1 MTLKKGMIC
10 RVEQGMDPAVQFH
23 KSAVKSRRSDPSAEC
38 GASTQVDGDSI
49 FFREWLASGQPSNQL
64 PISAVCNSH
73 CLFCSNNLNPF
84 PISRGLFR
92 DVEDIKLQLSLMS
105 SGIRHPIRMSDC
117 TPGRIAEGEA
127 FLHPEFFKILSLVR
141 RKFPVN
147 RLCFTTNGTML
158 DESFVKE
165 LSRYKPI
172 EITLSIHSTHPD
184 LWARICGKP
193 PTSAKKAI
201 GALDLLRQYKIDFAG
216 SIVPLPGVCGWED
229 IERTFAT
236 FVSRGAQAMILWW
249 PGYSVCSTPDAVSQM
264 DYPLAE
270 FLRFA
275 ERMHARHG
283 KPITA
288 YPHVSAGLALEVDR
302 ILSATRKGNVKNSL
316 GSYRRVL
323 WLTSEAAHG
332 KIKGAIDRSADD
344 EGNGHIAYPVRNGT
358 YGGNI
363 IVAGLLMV
371 EDFVRAGKE
380 ALSEYPE
387 AELVLVPKAP
397 FDAHGRDLTGN
408 PAYRI
413 AEELQRPV
421 WVLSDRG
428 DVDRLLERAF
438 ERKEDTPAAPVKQVM
453 ERFNLA
459 WQDAT
464 RIDASLDLIDAFPV
478 KTPWG
483 LLTREELRD
492 AILRSKEGF
501 SDGAVPITQASRLL
515 DNVHALCSERQ
526 QGREGSVLRW
536 TFLLKRKGGWRIG
549 YISQNAA
556 EDAPCG

>member
-1 MTLKKGMIC
+1 
-10 RVEQGMDPAVQFH
+10 MDQAVRLH
-23 KSAVKSRRSDPSAEC
+23 RIADTGSRSEPSARC
-38 GASTQVDGDSI
+38 GSSPPEESYSI
-49 FFREWLASGQPSNQL
+49 FFREWLAGGQPSNQL
-64 PISAVCNSH
+64 PISAACNSH
-73 CLFCSNNLNPF
+73 CLFCSNDLNPF

-92 DVEDIKLQLSLMS
+92 EVEDIKQQLSLMD
-105 SGIRHPIRMSDC
+105 SGIRHPIRMSDS

-127 FLHPEFFKILSLVR
+127 FLHPEFFKILGLVR

-158 DESFVKE
+158 DEIFVKE
-165 LSRYKPI
+165 LSRFKPI
-172 EITLSIHSTHPD
+172 EITLSMHSARPD
-184 LWARICGKP
+184 LWARIFGKP
-193 PTSAKKAI
+193 LTFARKAI
-201 GALDLLRQYKIDFAG
+201 GALDLLQKHGIDFAG
-216 SIVPLPGVCGWED
+216 SIVPLPNLCGWED
-229 IERTFAT
+229 IERTFAA

-249 PGYSVCSTPDAVSQM
+249 PGYSVCSTTDAVRQM
-264 DYPLAE
+264 DYPLGE

-283 KPITA
+283 VPITA
-288 YPHVSAGLALEVDR
+288 YPHVSADLALEVGS
-302 ILSATRKGNVKNSL
+302 IVSATRKGNVKNSL
-316 GSYRRVL
+316 GPYRRVL

-344 EGNGHIAYPVRNGT
+344 DGNVHIAYPVRNGT

-387 AELVLVPKAP
+387 TELVLVPKAP

-421 WVLSDRG
+421 WVVSDRG

-438 ERKEDTPAAPVKQVM
+438 ERKDDTPTAPVKQVM

-478 KTPWG
+478 NTPWG
-483 LLTREELRD
+483 LMTRYELRS
-492 AILRSKEGF
+492 AILRSKEECP
-501 SDGAVPITQASRLL
+501 GATGPVSQTIQIL
-515 DNVHALCSERQ
+515 DETHALCTEKWP
-526 QGREGSVLRW
+526 GRKASNLVTRW
-536 TFLLKRKGGWRIG
+536 TFLMNGKNGWRINH
-549 YISQNAA
+549 INQS
-556 EDAPCG
+556 APEEPSCA

>member
-1 MTLKKGMIC
+1 
-10 RVEQGMDPAVQFH
+10 MDQAVQFH
-23 KSAVKSRRSDPSAEC
+23 KRAVTSRRSEPSAKC
-38 GASTQVDGDSI
+38 GASTPADGDSI
-49 FFREWLASGQPSNQL
+49 FFREWLAGGQPSNQL

-73 CLFCSNNLNPF
+73 CIFCSNNHNPF
-84 PISRGLFR
+84 PISRGIFR
-92 DVEDIKLQLSLMS
+92 EIEDVKLQLSLMHD
-105 SGIRHPIRMSDC
+105 GNRNPIRMSDSM
-117 TPGRIAEGEA
+117 PGRIAEGEA

-165 LSRYKPI
+165 LSRFKPI
-172 EITLSIHSTHPD
+172 EITLSMHSTRPD
-184 LWARICGKP
+184 LWARIFGKSL
-193 PTSAKKAI
+193 TSAKKAI
-201 GALDLLRQYKIDFAG
+201 GSPDLLQQYGIDFAG
-216 SIVPLPGVCGWED
+216 SIVPLPSICGWED
-229 IERTFAT
+229 IEHTYAT

-249 PGYSVCSTPDAVSQM
+249 PGYSVCSAPDAVRQM
-264 DYPLAE
+264 DYPLGE

-275 ERMHARHG
+275 ERMYARHG

-288 YPHVSAGLALEVDR
+288 YPHVSADLALEVGS
-302 ILSATRKGNVKNSL
+302 IVSATRKGNVKNSL
-316 GSYRRVL
+316 GPYRRVL

-344 EGNGHIAYPVRNGT
+344 EGNAHVAYPVRNGT

-371 EDFVRAGKE
+371 EDFIRAGKQ

-387 AELVLVPKAP
+387 TELVLVPRAP

-438 ERKEDTPAAPVKQVM
+438 ERKDDTLAAPVKQVM

-492 AILRSKEGF
+492 AILQAKEAC
-501 SDGAVPITQASRLL
+501 SDGEGPVSRTFRLL
-515 DNVHALCSERQ
+515 DSTHALCSEKRPGRQ
-526 QGREGSVLRW
+526 GSGSVLRW
-536 TFLLKRKGGWRIG
+536 TFLLKKKGGWRIG